1 MRNWIWGRS
10 HIDDNG
16 QLITSN
22 SDITRVIENTKDLIT
37 KEKITEFKPQRQKDQ
52 LSATIETEEHQGC
65 TQVVSSIASWK
76 EGFAED
82 IHMYKKHGRY
92 YIDIEYANNEEQ
104 FATQFFNFMRKYP
117 DIVISQ
123 LYIPQINLDIGTAPP
138 PLPALSSASSAPD
151 HQKYHVDDIN
161 EPIPCT
167 LLYVKGKMLS
177 TIKVADAI
185 MMATHIMHGQ
195 PIPSECAVV
204 EVTMIKEGHEF
215 EDLDYLDEEEGIEK
229 LKDAKENFIL

>member
-1 MRNWIWGRS
+1 M
-10 HIDDNG
+10 
-16 QLITSN
+16 
-22 SDITRVIENTKDLIT
+22 
-37 KEKITEFKPQRQKDQ
+37 
-52 LSATIETEEHQGC
+52 
-65 TQVVSSIASWK
+65 
-76 EGFAED
+76 ED
-82 IHMYKKHGRY
+82 IHMYKKCGRHH
-92 YIDIEYANNEEQ
+92 IDAESTNKEDQ
-104 FATQFFNFMRKYP
+104 FATQFFKFMRKHSN
-117 DIVISQ
+117 IVISQ
-123 LYIPQINLDIGTAPP
+123 VSVPQINLDIFAASLRAVLAPSR
-138 PLPALSSASSAPD
+138 AGSAPD

-177 TIKVADAI
+177 IIKVADAI

-204 EVTMIKEGHEF
+204 EVTMIKESHEF